1 MRKIF
6 IPIVATITLILCSI
20 LCACTNSDINIE
32 NTNWQLQVAIQAD
45 VENLESQVI
54 ARNNE
59 WVVEDATIPVVNVTL
74 VANDNKITIT
84 DNIDTNKSFVGNY
97 KKVDTI
103 GVETVVYKV
112 TINESSGNANVSTTK
127 CNDGVKTKTL
137 ILTLFKDDIQYTLNF
152 MPKN

>member
-6 IPIVATITLILCSI
+6 VPLVATITLILCNI

-32 NTNWQLQVAIQAD
+32 NTNWQLQVAVQAD
-45 VENLESQVI
+45 VENQESEVI

-59 WVVEDATIPVVNVTL
+59 WVVEDTAIPVVNVIL
-74 VANDNKITIT
+74 VANDETITIT
-84 DNIDTNKSFVGNY
+84 DNIDTNKSFVGTY

-112 TINESSGNANVSTTK
+112 TINELSGNANVSATK
-127 CNDGVKTKTL
+127 YNDSVKTKTL

-152 MPKN
+152 ISKN